1 METRGKVHHV
11 LKFCGLPPQGRRSGI
26 KLGDADYERWKELKD
41 VSKIMDLDVPE
52 VNNYGITHSPYKGG
66 LPGK

>member
-1 METRGKVHHV
+1 M
-11 LKFCGLPPQGRRSGI
+11 
-26 KLGDADYERWKELKD
+26 GDADFKRRKELED

-52 VNNYGITHSPYKGG
+52 VNNYAITHSPYKGG